1 MISPIVKKK
10 KKRKQHCW
18 ACSHKKCCQIF
29 FHPTNL
35 YPSIIICGNKSQC
48 TTKMIFFF
56 FFIIIIGSFNNWNGE
71 RNLVMRFDN
80 ETNFCYWFVFS
91 KLQILDK
98 WLSTFKYH
106 VYTSLDLSN
115 YNWLNLN
122 KYFFFLQ
129 YINTVYPLFVFC
141 ISTMFVLKK
150 ILIFGLRNNTLV
162 LNFC

>member
-1 MISPIVKKK
+1 MISPFVKKENNIVERVATRSATK
-10 KKRKQHCW
+10 FSSTQ
-18 ACSHKKCCQIF
+18 QIYTHQSSF
-29 FHPTNL
+29 VETN
-35 YPSIIICGNKSQC
+35 PNAQQRWS
-48 TTKMIFFF
+48 FF

-106 VYTSLDLSN
+106 VYTSLNLSN

>member
-1 MISPIVKKK
+1 MLPN
-10 KKRKQHCW
+10 
-18 ACSHKKCCQIF
+18 F
-29 FHPTNL
+29 LP
-35 YPSIIICGNKSQC
+35 PNKSIPINHHLWKQIPMHN
-48 TTKMIFFF
+48 KDDLFFF
-56 FFIIIIGSFNNWNGE
+56 LIIKIGYFNNWNGE

>member
-1 MISPIVKKK
+1 MLPN
-10 KKRKQHCW
+10 
-18 ACSHKKCCQIF
+18 F
-29 FHPTNL
+29 LP
-35 YPSIIICGNKSQC
+35 PNKSIPINHHLWKQIPMHN
-48 TTKMIFFF
+48 KDDLFF
-56 FFIIIIGSFNNWNGE
+56 FFIIIIESFNNWNGE

-80 ETNFCYWFVFS
+80 ETNFCCWFVFS

>member
-1 MISPIVKKK
+1 MLPN
-10 KKRKQHCW
+10 
-18 ACSHKKCCQIF
+18 F
-29 FHPTNL
+29 LP
-35 YPSIIICGNKSQC
+35 PNKSIPINHHLWKQIPMHN
-48 TTKMIFFF
+48 KDDLFFF

-150 ILIFGLRNNTLV
+150 NLDIWIA
-162 LNFC
+162 